1 MLCVAAIIPKV
12 ELLINVLDNIG
23 DGQWMNLSEIEQARL
38 SIAVAHYALNH
49 IQQSQAREE
58 K

>member
-1 MLCVAAIIPKV
+1 M
-12 ELLINVLDNIG
+12 DNIG